1 MTITIPEFDVFEVLM
16 FTSTISYFLVVTLS
30 WLIVCVGISVGG
42 ETFTKFINKIKWL
55 FCVSLVVSPGGL
67 VKCFQNLHPVI
78 AIAMFMCS
86 VFGCLLISFPRD

>member
-1 MTITIPEFDVFEVLM
+1 MTIAIPEIDILEVIS
-16 FTSTISYFLVVTLS
+16 FISIASYFTVTLIS
-30 WLIVCVGISVGG
+30 WLLICMAISIGG
-42 ETFTKFINKIKWL
+42 KTFTKFINKIKWL

-67 VKCFQNLHPVI
+67 VKCFQKLHPAI